1 MNADPDFPEFL
12 FDDLPPDPPKKKA
25 PARTVNADTGNVNQ
39 TCNEKIAPKGSHLKP
54 KAVKPRKK
62 IPEPQINPSMNELD
76 FGSEKNPL
84 SEKNCEKAPS
94 VVAEK
99 ATSVRDIKTPSDY
112 LPEVMRGVVDEGELK
127 NLLCRS
133 KQQEWT
139 MRKRI
144 GGLMM
149 LIDFIIRH
157 GPGNSKKPGV
167 AISSELSRQY
177 VSNHKRAMNPSTI
190 RQPLT
195 LLVKIGILEVAQKAV
210 VAPHRKTSARYRLHS
225 KFAKQKK
232 VEVMLSRQ
240 QRDKLKDANK
250 RNEKRLNGKHPFRRQ
265 LLIHLAAVSFS
276 ADGRSLA
283 LAMMIQ
289 GAKESSIKA
298 FMATIDG
305 NKSRGISIDPCGTI
319 HCFPMRTPRELKPHL
334 TIHGKPVEICD
345 LKSAHICAL
354 SYVIQERIN
363 YLAKLG
369 IRTGS
374 LEQER
379 QRLIEILESTDIYEL
394 LAEGGDRKR
403 FKDSLLSAF
412 NTPTS
417 KAVRIEAYRRFKAA
431 FPLTVGIIEDIKKKG
446 HNGISRP
453 LQHHTA
459 RITNQALVE
468 AQKRGIPCIPD
479 TDALIVPA
487 THQATVMALMNRVL
501 FQVTGIDRL
510 TRESPSRPKARR
522 GIIIPTPFDRPLF
535 MD

>member
-1 MNADPDFPEFL
+1 MKAEPDFPEFL
-12 FDDLPPDPPKKKA
+12 FKDLPPDPPKKKA
-25 PARTVNADTGNVNQ
+25 PARTVNADTGNRNQ
-39 TCNEKIAPKGSHLKP
+39 TCEKEIAPKGSRLKP

-62 IPEPQINPSMNELD
+62 IPEPQINPSLNELD
-76 FGSEKNPL
+76 FEGEKSPL
-84 SEKNCEKAPS
+84 SEKKREKAPS

-99 ATSVRDIKTPSDY
+99 ATSVGDVKTPSDY
-112 LPEVMRGVVDEGELK
+112 LPVVVLGVVDQAELK

-133 KQQEWT
+133 KQHEWT

-167 AISSELSRQY
+167 AMSSELSRQY
-177 VSNHKRAMNPSTI
+177 VSNLKRAKNSSTI

-225 KFAKQKK
+225 KFTKQKK
-232 VEVMLSRQ
+232 VEVMLSSQ
-240 QRDKLKDANK
+240 QRDKLKDAYK

-265 LLIHLAAVSFS
+265 LLIDLATVSFS

-283 LAMMIQ
+283 LRMVTQ
-289 GAKESSIKA
+289 GEKESSIKA

-305 NKSRGISIDPCGTI
+305 NKSRGIRIDPCGTI
-319 HCFPMRTPRELKPHL
+319 HCFAMRTPRELKPHL
-334 TIHGKPVEICD
+334 TIHGKSVEICD

-354 SYVIQERIN
+354 SCVIQERIDL
-363 YLAKLG
+363 LAKLG
-369 IRTGS
+369 IRTES
-374 LEQER
+374 PEQER
-379 QRLIEILESTDIYEL
+379 RRLIEVLESTDIYEL

-417 KAVRIEAYRRFKAA
+417 KAVHIKAYQRFKAA

-459 RITNQALVE
+459 KIANQALVE

-487 THQATVMALMNRVL
+487 THQTTVMDLMNRVL
-501 FQVTGIDRL
+501 CQVTGIDRL
-510 TRESPSRPKARR
+510 NSESPSRPKDPE
-522 GIIIPTPFDRPLF
+522 GDDHSNLI
-535 MD
+535 